1 MISSDFAP
9 NERFDDGLAALRI
22 LFQPWIWRRGTALTR
37 IKIKIESY
45 FPGSRSFLFLTG
57 RAALYHVLQ
66 ALTLKRGD
74 EVVVVGFTCEAVV
87 LPITALGLKPV
98 YVDIEPDTFGP
109 NVDDVQKKITKRTRV
124 LILQHTFG
132 IVPSHRAKLL
142 EIAKKNDMTVIED
155 LAHGFAPGYFKKE
168 TEDTIK
174 LLSFGRSKAISSV
187 FGGAIVTNDDNLI
200 TRLKSIEKRLA
211 QPSFFFLIRAIK
223 YKLLALIIRWT
234 YDIFIGKALHFIL
247 SATDI
252 LTREITTREKEG
264 RFDGYFNKVYPNAL
278 AYLGIHQFKKFE
290 QIQDSRSS
298 IVAYYNGAISKKL
311 ERARLARGKNPL
323 IRYPVLIDNR
333 DEVLAAF
340 AKKNIFLGRWYDQPV
355 GPNGL
360 DLGRVGY
367 RRGSCPVAESVCD
380 KIINLPTYISL
391 RQAKRIVNLLDELTT
406 TNYSPLSKKLKK
418 KAAKRKSK

>member
-74 EVVVVGFTCEAVV
+74 EAVVVGFTCEAVV

-98 YVDIEPDTFGP
+98 YVDIEPDTYGP

-132 IVPSHRAKLL
+132 IVPAHRAKLL
-142 EIAKKNDMTVIED
+142 EIAKKNDVIVIED

-168 TEDTIK
+168 TEGTIK
-174 LLSFGRSKAISSV
+174 LLSFGRSKAVSSV
-187 FGGAIVTNDDNLI
+187 FGGAIITSDGNLI

-211 QPSFFFLIRAIK
+211 QPSLFSSFERSNISFL
-223 YKLLALIIRWT
+223 LLSS
-234 YDIFIGKALHFIL
+234 G
-247 SATDI
+247 
-252 LTREITTREKEG
+252 G
-264 RFDGYFNKVYPNAL
+264 RMT
-278 AYLGIHQFKKFE
+278 
-290 QIQDSRSS
+290 SS
-298 IVAYYNGAISKKL
+298 
-311 ERARLARGKNPL
+311 LARRSTL
-323 IRYPVLIDNR
+323 YSRQQTSLPVRLQP
-333 DEVLAAF
+333 
-340 AKKNIFLGRWYDQPV
+340 AKKRKI
-355 GPNGL
+355 
-360 DLGRVGY
+360 
-367 RRGSCPVAESVCD
+367 RR
-380 KIINLPTYISL
+380 
-391 RQAKRIVNLLDELTT
+391 LLQ
-406 TNYSPLSKKLKK
+406 
-418 KAAKRKSK
+418 